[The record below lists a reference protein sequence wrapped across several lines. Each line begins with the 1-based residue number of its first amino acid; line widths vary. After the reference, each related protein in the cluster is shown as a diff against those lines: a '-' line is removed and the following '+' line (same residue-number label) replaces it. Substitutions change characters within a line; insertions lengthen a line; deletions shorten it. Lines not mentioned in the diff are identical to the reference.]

1 MQQQEETT
9 LNTYANFKKEILCK
23 FQTPIKKETCKS
35 LSNVIFYI
43 ESNSNKT
50 DEKLIPHRVDFSLR
64 IQERR
69 KKALVNYTKLI
80 GYVKESW

>member
-1 MQQQEETT
+1 MLTT
-9 LNTYANFKKEILCK
+9 RKKYYANFKHRS
-23 FQTPIKKETCKS
+23 KETCKS

-64 IQERR
+64 IRERR
-69 KKALVNYTKLI
+69 KKARVNYTKLI